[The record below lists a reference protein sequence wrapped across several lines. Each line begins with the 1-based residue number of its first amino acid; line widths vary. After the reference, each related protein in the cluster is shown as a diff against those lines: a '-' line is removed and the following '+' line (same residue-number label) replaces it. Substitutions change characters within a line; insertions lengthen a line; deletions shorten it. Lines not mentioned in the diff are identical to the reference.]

1 MIIYGFPN
9 DDFARV
15 YCIAK
20 ITWLVM
26 KSMFAGRKF
35 PLFQFEIVFNDIWI
49 FPTLKGRRQMCFF

>member
-9 DDFARV
+9 DDFAKV
-15 YCIAK
+15 YCVAK

-35 PLFQFEIVFNDIWI
+35 HYFS
-49 FPTLKGRRQMCFF
+49 LKLYSMTFGSLRH